1 MPSTLE
7 VLHTAIEQT
16 KDNIARL
23 MDDFYSLE
31 PDFAETMP
39 GLDNMDED
47 TKKSVISNIAQQEA
61 NWADLSPS
69 QVIISK
75 AEVALWSSF
84 VGTAKPPDFM
94 KERSIKSLERGEIL
108 DLKIGGFQQFQI
120 VKIRMQNKQTQ
131 QQNHQTQ
138 QQNEQSWAM
147 SVIELIVDTPEG
159 RAMGKVKAH
168 YFIALPLVE

>member
-1 MPSTLE
+1 
-7 VLHTAIEQT
+7 
-16 KDNIARL
+16 
-23 MDDFYSLE
+23 MDDLLSLE
-31 PDFAETMP
+31 PDFAETIP
-39 GLDNMDED
+39 GLENMDEE

-61 NWADLSPS
+61 NWTDLSPA
-69 QVIISK
+69 QIVIPK

-120 VKIRMQNKQTQ
+120 VKIRTKNKQIEPQ
-131 QQNHQTQ
+131 S
-138 QQNEQSWAM
+138 EQSWAM

-168 YFIALPLVE
+168 YFIALPLME